1 MNITKRTARE
11 RLDVNDA
18 GLAAFFNIT
27 PSAVSQWGDDEPLP
41 TPRQW
46 ELMARKPDLFG
57 SEQTNAA

>member
-11 RLDVNDA
+11 RLAVNDA

-27 PSAVSQWGDDEPLP
+27 PSAVSQWADDEPLP

-46 ELMARKPDLFG
+46 ELMARKPSIFG
-57 SEQTNAA
+57 TTEQANG

>member
-1 MNITKRTARE
+1 M
-11 RLDVNDA
+11 NDA

-46 ELMARKPDLFG
+46 ELMARKPEIF
-57 SEQTNAA
+57 STKAQS